1 MDFLTK
7 WIFFAIMIRVFYYL
21 IIFTIS
27 FFLSLSVLR
36 FQRFNYFQYFK
47 WNIHISRDYIIIYIR
62 MKKDRSPKAEKNF
75 R

>member
-27 FFLSLSVLR
+27 FFLSLSL
-36 FQRFNYFQYFK
+36 FSGFNVSIIF
-47 WNIHISRDYIIIYIR
+47 NISNEIFIFLEII
-62 MKKDRSPKAEKNF
+62 
-75 R
+75 